1 MNSRILERL
10 AEELREGRSA
20 ILVSVVEWRGS
31 VPRKDKPCMLFMQ
44 EGDRM
49 GSVGGGCVDGSAYE
63 LARRAW
69 ELGVPLRETLRLDAE
84 AGSEAGLLCGGE
96 LEFEGERFM
105 PEQLPRVEQWLAEP
119 AEQAAKL
126 LIFGGGHV
134 GKSLAEF
141 AWKIGFEIRVLD
153 DRKEYS
159 NPERFPYAKSCLV
172 GKPEAAEQWPSPG
185 PEDSVV
191 IATRGH
197 RYDEK
202 ALDWACRTKAG
213 YIGMLSSGRKR
224 DLIVKSL
231 KEKGAPV
238 ESLKGRF
245 HAPVG
250 LMIGAMSSDEIAL
263 AIAAQLME
271 ERSRRTGAEKTP
283 G

>member
-1 MNSRILERL
+1 M
-10 AEELREGRSA
+10 
-20 ILVSVVEWRGS
+20 
-31 VPRKDKPCMLFMQ
+31 
-44 EGDRM
+44 
-49 GSVGGGCVDGSAYE
+49 
-63 LARRAW
+63 
-69 ELGVPLRETLRLDAE
+69 
-84 AGSEAGLLCGGE
+84 
-96 LEFEGERFM
+96 
-105 PEQLPRVEQWLAEP
+105 
-119 AEQAAKL
+119 
-126 LIFGGGHV
+126 
-134 GKSLAEF
+134 
-141 AWKIGFEIRVLD
+141 
-153 DRKEYS
+153 
-159 NPERFPYAKSCLV
+159 
-172 GKPEAAEQWPSPG
+172 
-185 PEDSVV
+185 V